1 MRTQQIQISLMA
13 AGDVKLNLM
22 LYMHHFAL
30 YVIPIFSPS
39 FIADCVMSSTTPKVP
54 LELGQGPVPLLYN
67 SNNFHTYSSC
77 TDISSAILK
86 MIL

>member
-1 MRTQQIQISLMA
+1 MP

-22 LYMHHFAL
+22 LYVHHFAS
-30 YVIPIFSPS
+30 YVIPIFFPN
-39 FIADCVMSSTTPKVP
+39 FVADCVMSPTTPKVP
-54 LELGQGPVPLLYN
+54 LELGQGPVPLFYN

-77 TDISSAILK
+77 TDISSMILK